1 MSKNILF
8 FGLGALL
15 VVGLLFG
22 SVAWVYAQAPTPTT
36 PPSTDSTTPI
46 APGWGMMG
54 GRGWGMMGGRGMM
67 GAWGGYLQDEMLT
80 ALANKLGMSVDDLKA
95 KIQAGTTPAQIAQ
108 EKGLTAA
115 EFRTLMQEARN
126 EALDLAVQNGK
137 LTAEQAAQMKQGT
150 WALGSYL
157 KDTFFATLAE
167 KLGLTTDQLQAKID
181 EARSAALDRAVQEGK
196 LTSQQS
202 EWLKQNAPQ
211 GGLGGFGWGCH
222 GGPRGGRGWG
232 W

>member
-1 MSKNILF
+1 MSKNVLL

-36 PPSTDSTTPI
+36 PPSTDSTTPT
-46 APGWGMMG
+46 APGWGW
-54 GRGWGMMGGRGMM
+54 GRHGWGMMGGRGMM

-137 LTAEQAAQMKQGT
+137 LTAEQAEQMKQGT

-157 KDTFFATLAE
+157 KDTFLATLAE

-181 EARSAALDRAVQEGK
+181 EARSATLDRAVQEGK
-196 LTSQQS
+196 LTSQQA

-211 GGLGGFGWGCH
+211 GGGFGWGCH
-222 GGPRGGRGWG
+222 GGRGWG